1 MQKSIDDEPRD
12 FANTARAL
20 NGIKRVVCDTVGDPL
35 KDIAD
40 RLESDDQGGKPCHLI
55 AAPVI
60 VSG

>member
-1 MQKSIDDEPRD
+1 
-12 FANTARAL
+12 
-20 NGIKRVVCDTVGDPL
+20 L